1 MTPWHE
7 YLMDVYIT
15 AKFLIAII
23 CITIG
28 IIITCVSLEEHEV
41 TRAAW
46 GLLLVFLGV
55 VIPLLTPTVQ
65 VLVKL
70 LEW

>member
-7 YLMDVYIT
+7 YLIEVYIT
-15 AKFLIAII
+15 AKFLIAVK
-23 CITIG
+23 CIPIG
-28 IIITCVSLEEHEV
+28 IIITGANLDEDEV
-41 TRAAW
+41 TRAVW
-46 GLLLVFLGV
+46 GVLLIFLGLA
-55 VIPLLTPTVQ
+55 IPWLSPTPQ